1 MATTRTTENPRWI
14 QSATRPLMEVVDV
27 LIDGAATYK
36 AGQFL
41 ARKNDG
47 LVYKIT
53 TDDDSVHYFA
63 LYDMNTAT
71 GDETIYTR
79 VGVVHADDEFVMNVH
94 HDTAGSALATE
105 AQCGIKYAI
114 DETTTGLHLLD
125 LEDSGTAAKN
135 CLHVVRP
142 MWRNSTIQDDSTDI
156 YGRVVVRVLQA
167 AIDLIHT

>member
-1 MATTRTTENPRWI
+1 MATTRTVENPRWI
-14 QSATRPLMEVVDV
+14 QSATRPVMEVIDV

-47 LVYKIT
+47 LVYVCAS
-53 TDDDSVHYFA
+53 DEDSVHYFA
-63 LYDMNTAT
+63 LQDMDTAT

-79 VGVVHADDEFVMNVH
+79 VGVVHANDEFLMNVH
-94 HDTAGSALATE
+94 HDTAASALATE
-105 AQCGIKYAI
+105 AEAGINYAM
-114 DETTTGLHLLD
+114 DVASNVVSVD

-135 CLHVVRP
+135 CLRVVRP
-142 MWRNSTIQDDSTDI
+142 AWHNSTIQDKSTDI

-167 AIDLIHT
+167 AIDLLHT